1 MNAYFTGLGFAA
13 DPDHWLRHV
22 LSIHFDPANGAPYW
36 LERQKSLGIDVRIE
50 VATVDDLD
58 LLDDMD
64 EEDLR
69 TRPIEDFLPKSIDK
83 RSLVLCETGGT
94 TGQAKV
100 TAYTREEFLNAF
112 PRFYGH
118 AAKHRNFP
126 EGLNWLFIG
135 PTGPH
140 IIGRAAVEIAREMG
154 SMEPFTIDFDP
165 RWIKKQV
172 PGSAGFVRYREHLLE
187 QAMAVV
193 KTQNIGILFATPP
206 ILEGLAERMSP
217 DARMRIKGIH
227 IGGMSMTAEQYRR
240 FCEEIFPNAVIIPG
254 YGNTLFG
261 LCMEVERNA
270 DYHID
275 YFSPGPRHLLRVCR
289 EDGSTVNYGEEGRVV
304 CTRLD
309 ESFFIANFA
318 ERDRAVRIPA
328 SEAAKDLGLHLDG
341 VRDPRPMAEAAT
353 VMREGLY

>member
-1 MNAYFTGLGFAA
+1 MNAPFFCTE
-13 DPDHWLRHV
+13 PDQWLRHV
-22 LSIHFDPANGAPYW
+22 ISIHFDPANGAPFW
-36 LERQKSLGIDVRIE
+36 LERQKGLRIDVRREI
-50 VATVDDLD
+50 TTMDDLS
-58 LLDDMD
+58 LLGTMD
-64 EEDLR
+64 EDALR
-69 TRPIEDFLPKSIDK
+69 NRPIEDFLPKAVDK

-94 TGQAKV
+94 TGRAKV

-112 PRFYGH
+112 PHFYGWV
-118 AAKHRNFP
+118 ARRRNFP
-126 EGLNWLFIG
+126 ERLNWLFVG

-140 IIGRAAVEIAREMG
+140 IIGRAALEIAREMG

-187 QAMAVV
+187 QAMAVLE
-193 KTQNIGILFATPP
+193 TQKVEVLFSTPP
-206 ILEGLAERMSP
+206 LLEALAERMTEE
-217 DARMRIKGIH
+217 ARMAIKGIH
-227 IGGMSMTAEQYRR
+227 VGGMAMTAEQYRR
-240 FCEEIFPNAVIIPG
+240 FCEELFPEAVIIPG

-275 YFSPGPRHLLRVCR
+275 YFSTGPRHLLRVCR
-289 EDGSTVNYGEEGRVV
+289 EDGAIADYGEEGQVV
-304 CTRLD
+304 CSRLD
-309 ESFFIANFA
+309 ESFLIVNLA

-328 SEAAKDLGLHLDG
+328 SEAAKSLGLYLDG
-341 VRDPRPMAEAAT
+341 VRDPRPLAEAAP